1 MTKRQLVV
9 LSCDALAV
17 TALSA
22 YGSSWNETQQ
32 LEHLATRAVVWDRV
46 ITSTDETQEQ
56 LRRIWEPLL
65 QANGARFLRS
75 ELILA
80 KGEQASR
87 LVSVAEQ
94 VGFDQCTLVDTEAP
108 EVDELVSQPPRFSDD
123 DSADN
128 DSAGTE
134 TDDEDELEATAI
146 AKLLSAAIER
156 VSEGSST
163 EPAGESQDNRLV
175 WIHSDLLMRVWDAPH
190 WLFPVDDEEQGEAI
204 EAPEDR
210 TEWSLDDFS
219 SDWLSPADPAPSS
232 DLPGATGGNQDLPP
246 PPLFHV
252 REVPHLPLPK
262 QRHPDLV
269 LSWMQTYGCQVR
281 LLDRMVRLLW
291 EAISSSE
298 RETTFVLIGTSGFQL
313 GQNGW
318 IGHRAGP
325 LRSPEIQ
332 VPAIVCQRTAGRT
345 RMGLR
350 ISGVHSLEQVFDTVR
365 APYEAVNQGVREASS
380 QDNSESYRAITPEFW
395 AQCDSSDQPPVET
408 QSTRATR
415 ALTTSQWFYVEEAE
429 GVRLFSKPDDQ
440 GDVNDVAARCREV
453 IEQLGSVS
461 PC

>member
-146 AKLLSAAIER
+146 AKLLSTAIER
-156 VSEGSST
+156 VAEGSST

-175 WIHSDLLMRVWDAPH
+175 WIHSDLLTRVWDAPH

-219 SDWLSPADPAPSS
+219 SDWLSPAEPAPSS
-232 DLPGATGGNQDLPP
+232 DHPVQRVVIKTCHRRHCFMYAKCRTYRCQSNDIRTWCCRGCRRMDAKCDCSTAWCDCCGKPSAAAN
-246 PPLFHV
+246 V
-252 REVPHLPLPK
+252 RP
-262 QRHPDLV
+262 
-269 LSWMQTYGCQVR
+269 R
-281 LLDRMVRLLW
+281 L
-291 EAISSSE
+291 
-298 RETTFVLIGTSGFQL
+298 
-313 GQNGW
+313 
-318 IGHRAGP
+318 
-325 LRSPEIQ
+325 
-332 VPAIVCQRTAGRT
+332 C
-345 RMGLR
+345 
-350 ISGVHSLEQVFDTVR
+350 
-365 APYEAVNQGVREASS
+365 
-380 QDNSESYRAITPEFW
+380 
-395 AQCDSSDQPPVET
+395 
-408 QSTRATR
+408 
-415 ALTTSQWFYVEEAE
+415 
-429 GVRLFSKPDDQ
+429 
-440 GDVNDVAARCREV
+440 
-453 IEQLGSVS
+453 
-461 PC
+461 